1 MWVDINTHLELMS
14 SPPDQILEDA
24 RSVGV
29 SFIATG
35 THPDQWR
42 WLEGRAP
49 HLAFGLHPHHL
60 DQDCHWAS
68 VLEDL
73 LSRHEQSAV
82 GEIGLDFRPGLM
94 RGKETQVRA
103 FESQLELAR
112 SFDRAVIIH
121 AVKSHNEVITSLK
134 RVQCERFVIHAF
146 TGSKEIAEAY
156 LSLGGYLSAGGMI
169 TRKPHPRALS
179 VFQSIPTSRLLLE
192 TDAPDLP
199 IAGERQGSPA
209 HLPMIGRA
217 LARDLELS
225 ESVLQR
231 LSTQNAQRLFGCDF
245 ARLG

>member
-60 DQDCHWAS
+60 DQDCDWAS

-169 TRKPHPRALS
+169 TRNPTAGTVCFS
-179 VFQSIPTSRLLLE
+179 VDSQKSI
-192 TDAPDLP
+192 
-199 IAGERQGSPA
+199 I
-209 HLPMIGRA
+209 
-217 LARDLELS
+217 ARDRCARFTYCGRETGIASSLTNDWTCTR
-225 ESVLQR
+225 QR
-231 LSTQNAQRLFGCDF
+231 S
-245 ARLG
+245 